1 MEQIITLVKES
12 ISTDSQLLTSS
23 EDLKPYLRGTEGLEH
38 FDEKRR
44 SALAV
49 VKVADVSDIKAVV
62 NLANQCAE
70 QDSNFSIYPI
80 CSGRNWGYGTSQPAS
95 SANNIIILDLSALNK
110 IELNEELGLV
120 TVQPGVTQ
128 KQLNEYIEQR
138 GDRYLVP
145 VTGAGPECSILSNAV
160 ERGYGITPHQD
171 HFAAVNSVKGIWG
184 SGLEFS
190 SALTDLDQ
198 SDEKIADKSFKW
210 GLGPYL
216 DGLFTQSNFGIVTE
230 MTIRLAV
237 RRSGFISFFV
247 QIKDDAAL
255 EQIVPVVR
263 QILADYEGV
272 VGAINLMDKRRVMS
286 MFADNPNGT
295 DAHKI
300 MEQKD
305 VDIAA
310 KKLDTPGWTV
320 VGSLYGTQ
328 GVVKAAKKEIKKI
341 LKSLDC
347 KAMFSDELLLK
358 TGAAVMPKMPN
369 FLFELNE
376 KFRIAK
382 EQVQSFQKG
391 QEIMLGKPNKVA
403 LKLCYWRNPDLKKFD
418 NPDNFSPGKDGCG
431 LLWYAPLVP
440 LTPTK
445 VREFVDFIRATC
457 PKHNIEPFITLTNFH
472 HDSVDSTIPIVF
484 DLNNKQAVVDAHNCL
499 RELVQEG
506 LKKGFVSY
514 RLNVDQQ
521 QWLLDSQSNFWQAT
535 DKIKQALD
543 PNRVISPGRYNPVG

>member
-12 ISTDSQLLTSS
+12 ISTNSQLLTSS

-38 FDEKRR
+38 FDETRR

-49 VKVADVSDIKAVV
+49 VKVADVRDIKAVV

-70 QDSNFSIYPI
+70 QDNNFSIYPI

-358 TGAAVMPKMPN
+358 TGSAVMPKMPN
-369 FLFELNE
+369 FLFGLSE
-376 KFRIAK
+376 KLRIAK

>member
-12 ISTDSQLLTSS
+12 ISTNSQLLTTT
-23 EDLKPYLRGTEGLEH
+23 EELAPYLRGTEGLEH
-38 FDEKRR
+38 FDDKRR
-44 SALAV
+44 TALAV
-49 VKVADVSDIKAVV
+49 VKVSATSDIKSLVD
-62 NLANQCAE
+62 LANNCADKE
-70 QDSNFSIYPI
+70 TSFSIYPI
-80 CSGRNWGYGTSQPAS
+80 CSGRNWGYGTSQPSS
-95 SANNIIILDLSALNK
+95 SAQNIVILDLSPLNN

-120 TVQPGVTQ
+120 TLQPGVTQ
-128 KQLNEYIEQR
+128 QQLSDYIEQR
-138 GDRYLVP
+138 GDKFIVP
-145 VTGAGPECSILSNAV
+145 VSGAGPECSILSNAV

-190 SALTDLDQ
+190 SALCDLDQ
-198 SDEKIADKSFKW
+198 TADKIADKSFKW

-247 QIKDDAAL
+247 QIKDDQAL
-255 EQIVPVVR
+255 EQIVPLVR
-263 QILADYEGV
+263 KILADYEGV

-295 DAHKI
+295 AAHKV
-300 MEQKD
+300 MQQTD

-310 KKLDTPGWTV
+310 QKLDTPGWTV
-320 VGSLYGTQ
+320 VGSLYGTT

-341 LKSLDC
+341 LKAINC
-347 KAMFSDELLLK
+347 KTMFSDELLLK
-358 TGAAVMPKMPN
+358 TGSAVMPKMPN
-369 FLFELNE
+369 FLFGLSE
-376 KFRIAK
+376 KLRIAR

-403 LKLCYWRNPDLKKFD
+403 LKLCYWRNPDLEKFND
-418 NPDNFSPGKDGCG
+418 PSKLSPGKDGCG

-445 VREFVDFIRATC
+445 VREFVDFIRTTC

-484 DLNNKQAVVDAHNCL
+484 DLSNKQAVIDAHNCL
-499 RELVQEG
+499 KELVEEG
-506 LKKGFVSY
+506 LKRGFVSY
-514 RLNVDQQ
+514 RLNIDQQ
-521 QWLLDSQSNFWQAT
+521 QWLLNGQTNFWQAT

-543 PNRVISPGRYNPVG
+543 PKRVISPGRYNPTA